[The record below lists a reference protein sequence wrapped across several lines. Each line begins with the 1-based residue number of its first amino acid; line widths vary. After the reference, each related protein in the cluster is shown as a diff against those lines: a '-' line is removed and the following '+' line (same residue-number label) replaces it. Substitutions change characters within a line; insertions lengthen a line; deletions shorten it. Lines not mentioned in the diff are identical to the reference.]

1 MDLYEWKTKN
11 GNARK
16 YAHVDDKVS
25 LDKVWDYISDPTN
38 IVKHGFYPF
47 IHYEKKFNKITYIRI
62 ITTNVLQGVVF
73 ADSKSNSTTS

>member
-11 GNARK
+11 ANARK
-16 YAHVDDKVS
+16 YAHFDEKVS

-47 IHYEKKFNKITYIRI
+47 IPVSYTHLTLPTK
-62 ITTNVLQGVVF
+62 
-73 ADSKSNSTTS
+73 A

>member
-11 GNARK
+11 ANARK
-16 YAHVDDKVS
+16 YAHFDKKVS

-47 IHYEKKFNKITYIRI
+47 IHYEKKFNK
-62 ITTNVLQGVVF
+62 F
-73 ADSKSNSTTS
+73 

>member
-11 GNARK
+11 ANARK
-16 YAHVDDKVS
+16 YAHFDEKVS

-47 IHYEKKFNKITYIRI
+47 IHYEKKFI
-62 ITTNVLQGVVF
+62 
-73 ADSKSNSTTS
+73 